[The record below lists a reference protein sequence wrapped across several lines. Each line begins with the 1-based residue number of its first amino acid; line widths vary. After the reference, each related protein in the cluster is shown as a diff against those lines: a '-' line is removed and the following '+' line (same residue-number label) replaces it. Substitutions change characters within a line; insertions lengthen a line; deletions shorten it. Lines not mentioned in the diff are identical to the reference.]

1 MKPAVVDHLVGFLR
15 EGSSDEKLESL
26 TEVVIPT
33 NAGSL
38 LRRTC
43 SGMSEKEKIEINQDN
58 NMAIYSFTS
67 YSAGWL
73 NSLGKSHTET

>member
-1 MKPAVVDHLVGFLR
+1 MYVIPTFRSLLPWPAGGFFLVKPAVVDHLVGFLR

-43 SGMSEKEKIEINQDN
+43 SGMSEKEKNRNQ
-58 NMAIYSFTS
+58 S
-67 YSAGWL
+67 G
-73 NSLGKSHTET
+73 